1 MKTKRMLNKEEQGK
15 TSIHILGDD
24 ANPARRK
31 SLQLREFTLIE
42 LLVVISIIA
51 ILASLLLPAL
61 SRAKTVAKSISC
73 VNNLKQI
80 MLATHQYGYDFN
92 DVVPPCLAYD
102 GPGNTLPMTFANL
115 LQRGDYLV
123 FSAGVFPS
131 KLNTGATAAQK
142 SAAQAVSSIVTK
154 CPDKPNYA
162 YYDLPMN
169 YTIWQST
176 ASYFDVSRATTAFY
190 YYPSMKKMKMPDKT
204 AGPMDDPRIGAVW
217 TAGGSVAYLG
227 TPDASND
234 NGDKI
239 YNKQDLSLGGMGEIR
254 HGLSNVSF
262 YDGHVA
268 AYNGIYYGWCCPE
281 KNAQDPSYWKL
292 PKY

>member
-1 MKTKRMLNKEEQGK
+1 MKTKRMLNEEKPCESHTCRLACQASSKGR
-15 TSIHILGDD
+15 
-24 ANPARRK
+24 N
-31 SLQLREFTLIE
+31 SLRGNGFTLIE
-42 LLVVISIIA
+42 LLVVIAIIA
-51 ILASLLLPAL
+51 ILASMLLPAL

-73 VNNLKQI
+73 VNNLKQS

-92 DVVPPCLAYD
+92 DVVPPCGAYVGAD
-102 GPGNTLPMTFANL
+102 FLTFVNF

-131 KLNTGATAAQK
+131 KVNSGATAAQK
-142 SAAQAVSSIVTK
+142 AAAQAVSSIVTK

-176 ASYFDVSRATTAFY
+176 ASYFDVSGATTAFY
-190 YYPSMKKMKMPDKT
+190 YYPTMKKMKMPDKT

-217 TAGGSVAYLG
+217 TCGGSMAYLG
-227 TPDASND
+227 TPDATYD

-254 HGLSNVSF
+254 HGQSNVSF

-268 AYNGIYYGWCCPE
+268 AYSGIYYGWCCPE
-281 KNAQDPSYWKL
+281 KNAQDPIYWKL